1 MEPIT
6 CSRCGV
12 VLTGTKNVIVTP
24 YRATWDYP
32 VGVVMNFTKLLIT
45 GELITERAA
54 VAVHCEECL
63 GKEVT
68 HVVERTSEGKTV
80 LHPVSELRRYDETQ
94 SQIPKQS
101 LN

>member
-12 VLTGTKNVIVTP
+12 VLTGTKNAIVTP

-32 VGVVMNFTKLLIT
+32 VGVVVNFGKFLST
-45 GELITERAA
+45 GELIMERAA
-54 VAVHCEECL
+54 VAFHCEECL
-63 GKEVT
+63 GKAVT

-80 LHPVSELRRYDETQ
+80 LHPVSELRRYAESE
-94 SQIPKQS
+94 SQMPKQS